1 MLLYAFKQCKA
12 NHNKVWLTDLE
23 AKFDDKLNICYLIME
38 RWINKGII
46 HGGASESDLYYYFD
60 ERFIVMNAVQFMDYL
75 RKRGYYE

>member
-1 MLLYAFKQCKA
+1 MGIKRKGSD
-12 NHNKVWLTDLE
+12 LT
-23 AKFDDKLNICYLIME
+23 AVME

-46 HGGASESDLYYYFD
+46 HGGASGSDLYYYFD

>member
-1 MLLYAFKQCKA
+1 MLFERVKKIGKILHNNMEARERVMLLYAFQRCKA

-46 HGGASESDLYYYFD
+46 HY
-60 ERFIVMNAVQFMDYL
+60 
-75 RKRGYYE
+75 